1 MTNDRLANFLLYIE
15 RAEKRRH
22 HDLMFNECIETGG
35 HWLRPYGEPVQIHLH
50 GVIGQGDSD
59 EQAIASWIRAAR
71 LSRPDLVRAT
81 DGRLDDPYNGQV
93 AI

>member
-1 MTNDRLANFLLYIE
+1 MTDDRLANLLLSLD
-15 RAEKRRH
+15 RQHPRRH
-22 HDLMFNECIETGG
+22 HDMLFNECIEAGG
-35 HWLRPYGEPVQIHLH
+35 HWLRPYGEPIQIHLH
-50 GVIGQGDSD
+50 GVIGQGSTD
-59 EQAIASWIRAAR
+59 EEAIASWIRAAR

>member
-1 MTNDRLANFLLYIE
+1 VTDDRLANFLLSLCHADPRE
-15 RAEKRRH
+15 RY
-22 HDLMFNECIETGG
+22 DLMFNECIEAGG
-35 HWLRPYGEPVQIHLH
+35 HWLRNPGEPIQIHLH
-50 GVIGQGDSD
+50 GVIGQGDTH

-93 AI
+93 AT